1 MSIVWTAKNP
11 NAGVLKRTMPQKLT
25 FGPITIKVLAILVI
39 ALLSIFYLFQSNASA
54 TKSFMVSDLQQKQ
67 DDLTA
72 QNEKLQ
78 YESERLKS
86 LGQTEDAAKKQGL
99 VQVDNIDARVSQ

>member
-1 MSIVWTAKNP
+1 MSIIWTAKNP
-11 NAGVLKRTMPQKLT
+11 NTSILKRTLPQKVSL
-25 FGPITIKVLAILVI
+25 GPITVKFLAVLVI
-39 ALLSIFYLFQSNASA
+39 ALLSVFYLFQSNASA
-54 TKSFMVSDLQQKQ
+54 TKAYGVSDLQKKQ

-86 LGQTEDAAKKQGL
+86 LAQTEGVVQQKGL
-99 VQVDNIDARVSQ
+99 VQVDNIDARANQ